1 MEFFTPEG
9 SLDWWVIFELFMLLL
24 IGIGPKIALVPFV
37 DLTADLDKAT
47 QKAVANK
54 SVRTA
59 IIWAL
64 ILVILGWFL
73 MALLHFS
80 TGSVLVAGGIVLMLL
95 AVHMLVSGAHADDE
109 HVEEHGGKD
118 PMDMAYYPL
127 AVAYIL
133 IPGGIAVLVIASS
146 QLPSILSWETLIV
159 LALVLIV
166 GLIDLLLFRNIEVV
180 ANFMDPAKMGVT
192 EAVFGVLLA
201 ALAVE
206 MAVHGLVELGVVT
219 ATMTH

>member
-9 SLDWWVIFELFMLLL
+9 TVDWWMIFELFMLLL
-24 IGIGPKIALVPFV
+24 IGIGPKIALVPFI
-37 DLTADLDKAT
+37 DLTADLPKET
-47 QKAVANK
+47 QVAVANK
-54 SVRTA
+54 AVRTA
-59 IIWAL
+59 IVWAL

-95 AVHMLVSGAHADDE
+95 ALHMLVSGAQED

-118 PMDMAYYPL
+118 PMDMALYPL
-127 AVAYIL
+127 AVPYIL
-133 IPGGIAVLVIASS
+133 NPVGIAVLVIASS
-146 QLPSILSWETLIV
+146 QLPSILSFETLIV

-166 GLIDLLLFRNIEVV
+166 GIIDLLLFRNIEVV
-180 ANFMDPAKMGVT
+180 SKFMDPAKMGVT

-206 MAVHGLVELGVVT
+206 MAVHGLVELGVIS
-219 ATMTH
+219 ANLAH